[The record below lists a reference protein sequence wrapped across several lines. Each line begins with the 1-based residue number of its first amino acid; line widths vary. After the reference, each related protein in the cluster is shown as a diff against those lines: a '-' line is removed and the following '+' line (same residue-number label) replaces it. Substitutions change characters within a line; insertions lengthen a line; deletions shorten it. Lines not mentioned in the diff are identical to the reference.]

1 MMMLLLVKLMM
12 AGKLQAWYGTCAQ
25 YSRSGTRGVFR
36 EVAFTVKFFDFIY
49 FPKGFFIN
57 CGDGTWLRR
66 RPENVWRQKG

>member
-25 YSRSGTRGVFR
+25 YSRSGTRCVFR

-49 FPKGFFIN
+49 FPKVFYKL
-57 CGDGTWLRR
+57 W
-66 RPENVWRQKG
+66 